1 MTRTKHLTVGTMV
14 ATTLSLL
21 LAWGTVSA
29 GCLSGGNLSEATYPE
44 AILGIQSTDP
54 GFTARFWEWGNWAN
68 ARGGASQP
76 VVFDTDQGLALL
88 DVNWANAEVCSD
100 GSTTPRTIVV
110 LEKLGA
116 DGGGWYAVV
125 NLADNVG
132 TNVDIDRSQADLGEA
147 ESVARPIPVPEPVSV
162 EGTDDGVRVHL
173 TWTVDF
179 AAEALSDLADTDG
192 TPLSS
197 LTGFSIWVGADHV
210 QGGDPS
216 GWVRVAD
223 TEADAIGGHSRDLSA
238 TVLLPLDTWG
248 GRVVHFALGLVF
260 DGTGDPT
267 DPASGSVA
275 SRYISAAS
283 PAVILPSPDSPG
295 SPVIQKLRV
304 AVFADGRILG
314 VVRSTNE
321 PDGSSYHVMVMAP
334 GLQREVASFPANGS
348 GRYRFRAKAP
358 EISGL
363 ERVTVRVEMQVSG
376 VPVAWAERTVKV
388 KR

>member
-1 MTRTKHLTVGTMV
+1 MTRTQHLTVGMMV

-21 LAWGTVSA
+21 MAWGAVSA

-44 AILGIQSTDP
+44 AVLGMHSTDT
-54 GFTARFWEWGNWAN
+54 GFTARFWEWGHWST
-68 ARGGASQP
+68 ARGGATQP
-76 VVFDTDQGLALL
+76 VVLDTEEGLALL

-100 GSTTPRTIVV
+100 GSTTPRTMVL
-110 LEKLGA
+110 LEKLGT

-132 TNVDIDRSQADLGEA
+132 TNVDIDRSQTELGEI
-147 ESVARPIPVPEPVSV
+147 ETVARPIPVPVADTIQV
-162 EGTDDGVRVHL
+162 ADDGIRVHL

-179 AAEALSDLADTDG
+179 SAEALSDLLDTDG

-197 LTGFSIWVGADHV
+197 ITGFSIWAAAGDA

-216 GWVRVAD
+216 GWIRVAD
-223 TEADAIGGHSRDLSA
+223 TEADAIGGFSRDLSA
-238 TVLLPLDTWG
+238 TVVLPLETWG
-248 GRVVHFALGLVF
+248 GQVVHFALGLVF

-267 DPASGSVA
+267 DPAGGSVA
-275 SRYISAAS
+275 SRYVSAAS
-283 PAVILPSPDSPG
+283 PAAILPMADTPASPL
-295 SPVIQKLRV
+295 IQRLRV

-314 VVRSTNE
+314 AVRAANE
-321 PDGSSYHVMVMAP
+321 ADGASYHVLVMAP

-348 GRYRFRAKAP
+348 GRYLFRATAP
-358 EISGL
+358 EVAGL
-363 ERVTVRVEMQVSG
+363 DRVTVRVEMQVFG
-376 VPVAWAERTVKV
+376 IPVAWAERTVDV